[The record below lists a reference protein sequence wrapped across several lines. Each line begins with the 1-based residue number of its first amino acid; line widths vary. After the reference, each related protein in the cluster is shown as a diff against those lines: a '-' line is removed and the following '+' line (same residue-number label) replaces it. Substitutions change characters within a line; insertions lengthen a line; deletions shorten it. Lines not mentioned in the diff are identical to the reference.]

1 MGVDIA
7 KATEQHSNRNEKVSY
22 KIISRMASYTISSSS
37 STTQYS
43 TSHSSSSSSTVSTCA
58 LMEQLTQLL
67 LTSLKTNKPRLR
79 REFYYPEHIAL
90 TGHYYPRHRVT
101 GASQTGST
109 HVSYLARPYFSHK
122 VPSKYGFS
130 KFVTVRRL

>member
-1 MGVDIA
+1 MGIVDSA

-58 LMEQLTQLL
+58 LMDQLTQLL
-67 LTSLKTNKPRLR
+67 LTALKTNKPRLW
-79 REFYYPEHIAL
+79 REL
-90 TGHYYPRHRVT
+90 YYPRHRVT

-109 HVSYLARPYFSHK
+109 HVSYLARPYFSYK
-122 VPSKYGFS
+122 VPSKNAVPATS
-130 KFVTVRRL
+130 LLTHTITIIT